1 MRTPV
6 VPILRRRVWSRLLWI
21 LLAEVIIFLLA
32 LRSHQGVADEI
43 ALFVMPAMVV
53 TAIGVIDTYQRG
65 DPPDR

>member
-43 ALFVMPAMVV
+43 ALLLMPAMVV